1 MSNQV
6 YANMMEVSCK
16 SASGKSTCAF
26 PDVCFTPPPAPGV
39 PIPYPNTGMAADCED
54 GSKTVQISGQ
64 EVMLKNKSYFKKS
77 TGDEAGC
84 APKKGEITG
93 VITGKVYFNVWSMDV
108 KIEGENVVR
117 HLDLT
122 THNHASVPGNSP
134 TWPYIDEAIVPDA
147 LKAECAGDK
156 AREKSACEDYTPHGS
171 KDACAELS
179 GSKPRIL
186 KGETK
191 ALVKTTKADPLA
203 DEVALHKCLEKRRC
217 GLQPYKP
224 SGCCPPQTPHHLV
237 EGSALFSIRA
247 GKKGASA
254 LTSFAN
260 GAAGSN
266 TSAYNVNK
274 APCVC
279 AEGVGHDAGGTHELM
294 HTIQSAAAMK
304 QPTQPLSFANGSTL
318 DFRAWTY
325 GQAKESAVTAF
336 GTVFDQSGCSPGCIK
351 AQLDAYHQQCGIDDS
366 TQIKAVATSEITPEE
381 LEAAI
386 NEADARNSEALMAKL
401 LSVGDTAAFWAE

>member
-1 MSNQV
+1 MTNQV

-26 PDVCFTPPPAPGV
+26 PDVCFTPPPPPGV
-39 PIPYPNTGMAADCED
+39 PIPYPNTGMASDCEE

-77 TGDEAGC
+77 TGDEAGS
-84 APKKGEITG
+84 APKKGAITG
-93 VITGKVYFNVWSMDV
+93 TITGKVYFNVWSMDV

-122 THNHASVPGNSP
+122 THNHASVPGNTP
-134 TWPYIDEAIVPDA
+134 TWPYIDEASVPAA
-147 LKAECAGDK
+147 LKAACTGDK
-156 AREKSACEDYTPHGS
+156 AREETACKDYTPHGS

-179 GSKPRIL
+179 GTKPQIL

-191 ALVKTTKADPLA
+191 AFVKETKADPLA
-203 DEVALHKCLEKRRC
+203 DEVSLHKCLEARRC

-224 SGCCPPQTPHHLV
+224 TGCCKPQTPHHLV

-254 LTSFAN
+254 LASFAN
-260 GAAGSN
+260 GAPGSN
-266 TSAYNVNK
+266 TIPYNVNK

-304 QPTQPLSFANGSTL
+304 QPKKSLSFANGTSG

-325 GQAKESAVTAF
+325 GQAKNSAAQAF
-336 GTVFDQSGCSPGCIK
+336 STVFQQSGCSQECIK
-351 AQLDAYHQQCGIDDS
+351 AQLDAYHRQCGINDA
-366 TQIKAVATSEITPEE
+366 TEIKAVATSEISPEE
-381 LEAAI
+381 LEEAI
-386 NEADARNSEALMAKL
+386 DEADARNSEALFHKL
-401 LSVGDTAAFWAE
+401 ESVADTAANWVE